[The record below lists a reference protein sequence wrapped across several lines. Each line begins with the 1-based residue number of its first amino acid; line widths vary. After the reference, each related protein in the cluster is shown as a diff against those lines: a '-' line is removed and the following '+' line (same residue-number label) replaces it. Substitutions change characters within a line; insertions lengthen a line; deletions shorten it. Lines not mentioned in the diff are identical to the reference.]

1 MKTLL
6 ALFLCLAMPAF
17 AQDHGTAIA
26 DMASQC
32 RCVMDGGVCQVVNNR
47 NPPLKGRPI
56 FTSAG
61 PISARV
67 YLAFRAK
74 GPLMCDEGVK
84 TCTAKWDGEAC
95 RAGFRLMFKQEPA
108 VCIPAKR

>member
-6 ALFLCLAMPAF
+6 ALFLCLAMPAL

-26 DMASQC
+26 NMASQC
-32 RCVMDGGVCQVVNNR
+32 RCVMDGGVCQVVNNP
-47 NPPLKGRPI
+47 NPPRKGRPI

>member
-6 ALFLCLAMPAF
+6 ALLLCLAMPAF
-17 AQDHGTAIA
+17 AQDHGIAIA
-26 DMASQC
+26 NMASQC
-32 RCVMDGGVCQVVNNR
+32 RCVMDGGVCQVVNNP
-47 NPPLKGRPI
+47 NPPRPGTRI

-61 PISARV
+61 PVSADV
-67 YLAFRAK
+67 YNAFRAK

-84 TCTAKWDGEAC
+84 ACSANWDGETC
-95 RAGFRLMFKQEPA
+95 RAGFRLMFRQEPA

>member
-6 ALFLCLAMPAF
+6 VLLLCLAMPAI
-17 AQDHGTAIA
+17 AQDHSTAIA
-26 DMASQC
+26 NMASQC
-32 RCVMDGGVCQVVNNR
+32 RCVMDGGVCQVSNNP
-47 NPPLKGRPI
+47 NPPRPGSRI

-61 PISARV
+61 PISADV
-67 YLAFRAK
+67 YNAFRAK

-84 TCTAKWDGEAC
+84 ACTAKWDGEAC
-95 RAGFRLMFKQEPA
+95 RAGFRLMFRQEPA